1 MSEIAFFV
9 ICGILSIIYLLYIS
23 PSGRSK
29 KLDFMYPK
37 EFRIA
42 QEVFREIV
50 VHRLRA
56 LDEQHLKNVEEY
68 VIAKQFERDRNYYIN
83 TKIKDKVYLTTLE
96 CLLYY
101 SSKLYK
107 KNDQGISILTE
118 QGKALLESFQSI
130 LSDPESLSG
139 VSDENVNIISD
150 NLLEQIPGY
159 ADGSNFYKM
168 LLAQAE
174 YYFDES
180 YKKPLKENSKWLEDC
195 SRMEQDGIYIFDL
208 ARMLYIGH
216 LINRSKFF
224 DMFFDKKTKEPDV
237 EKVSDYLDKKVHWSE
252 KLMED
257 ENMEYDVAFKIV
269 VQCWTQMALAA
280 YEGLKSGICDT
291 LNTKLSFMP
300 KQATILTKTT
310 IDKRFLNALEKKI
323 DDYNIVFFSIPEML
337 NPLSKPAMRAIM
349 QKINKG
355 EDIPASLES
364 AAHSDDHHSCE
375 NAVDLNEFLKC
386 FTHLHL
392 DDGYVLD
399 YVYTKRPLVYCRKP
413 TEEPLVTNEQFK
425 NRFKFDTDVF
435 IRDPENYEG
444 VDSYPEFTY
453 QNAFIEH
460 LHVDDS
466 PEGLFELALFLHS
479 IKTFYMYDHL
489 IYERVNYIY
498 TKSCFDTFFRAAKE
512 DSLSYPVRWSYSAD
526 SLVAINKLNYA
537 ANLTTFD
544 DGTKEVAIMTENP
557 WHGLCWLI
565 TTFDKNNVAFKSRF
579 ETVIKSECHTLF

>member
-280 YEGLKSGICDT
+280 SEGLKSGICDT

-512 DSLSYPVRWSYSAD
+512 DSLS
-526 SLVAINKLNYA
+526 
-537 ANLTTFD
+537 
-544 DGTKEVAIMTENP
+544 
-557 WHGLCWLI
+557 LI
-565 TTFDKNNVAFKSRF
+565 F
-579 ETVIKSECHTLF
+579 